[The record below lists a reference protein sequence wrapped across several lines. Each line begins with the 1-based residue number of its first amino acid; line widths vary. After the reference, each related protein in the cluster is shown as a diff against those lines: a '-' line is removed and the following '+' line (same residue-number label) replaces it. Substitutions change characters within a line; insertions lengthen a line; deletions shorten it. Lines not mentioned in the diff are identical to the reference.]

1 VHARRLTQTST
12 VDSVVVADVVVDR
25 AERLAA
31 SLNCEA
37 VPVERLIASRP
48 TGVIIAA
55 GTDGH
60 ADLVDLCVA
69 HGIPCLWEK
78 PLAPDRFPDVRPAYA
93 YGLILVPKRVGS
105 SESAG
110 SASRRAGLL
119 RPGCSAP
126 VKVERPAGRIS
137 CQVKPGWS

>member
-1 VHARRLTQTST
+1 VTGRFCVIEAGRMGAVHARRLTQAST

-69 HGIPCLWEK
+69 HGIPCLCEK

-93 YGLILVPKRVGS
+93 DGLILVPKRVGS

-110 SASRRAGLL
+110 SASRRAG
-119 RPGCSAP
+119 
-126 VKVERPAGRIS
+126 
-137 CQVKPGWS
+137 